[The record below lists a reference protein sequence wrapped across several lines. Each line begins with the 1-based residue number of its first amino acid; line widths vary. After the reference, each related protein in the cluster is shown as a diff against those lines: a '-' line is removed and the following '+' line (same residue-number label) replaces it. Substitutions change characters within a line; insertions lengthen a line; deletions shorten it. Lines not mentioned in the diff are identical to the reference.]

1 MELLDLNSGLVIIE
15 RAECFDLLAREEVGR
30 LAVVVGGRPEI
41 FPVNYVVEG
50 DGVVFRTDPGTK
62 LAGAV
67 RGPVAFEVD
76 HLDRA
81 TRSAW
86 SVILHGHAHQ
96 VTAFDSPDL
105 RDRTAHL
112 ALRPWTVTAKA
123 HLVRIDP
130 TSVTGRW
137 IKGRGQPTP
146 DHPTRKISD
155 LG

>member
-62 LAGAV
+62 LAGAI

-81 TRSAW
+81 TRTAW
-86 SVILHGHAHQ
+86 SVILHGHAQ
-96 VTAFDSPDL
+96 QATAFDSPELPRPNGQSGPSPLDQ
-105 RDRTAHL
+105 HL
-112 ALRPWTVTAKA
+112 QGPPHPHRSHDGHWPVDQRAG
-123 HLVRIDP
+123 P
-130 TSVTGRW
+130 TKSRS
-137 IKGRGQPTP
+137 PTP
-146 DHPTRKISD
+146 KVSD
-155 LG
+155 LA

>member
-1 MELLDLNSGLVIIE
+1 LDLNSGLVIIE

-62 LAGAV
+62 LAGAI

-76 HLDRA
+76 HLDKQ

-86 SVILHGHAHQ
+86 SVILHGRAQ
-96 VTAFDSPDL
+96 QATAFDSPEL

-112 ALRPWTVTAKA
+112 ALRPWTNTSKA
-123 HLVRIDP
+123 HLIRIDP
-130 TSVTGRW
+130 TTVTGRW
-137 IKGRGQPTP
+137 IKGRGQPNP
-146 DHPTRKISD
+146 DHLAPKVSD
-155 LG
+155 LT